1 MNRLSP
7 TQLQD
12 YCNDYIKTPNG
23 KVLIVVVHDNDVNK
37 CTMPEDVRYVIDA
50 NMECRFVFGNPQYS
64 LTSNKKKHELTKAI
78 IGTNI
83 GEEDFDADWIA
94 FYLHLARAIEKPI
107 IIILTEEFYNTEEC
121 WPSLLFDV
129 VEYAYPNLE
138 EWLKWESQKSGVRL
152 NDKLKEFL
160 ESKGGNDAFR
170 KVNQWDWLIM
180 SNSIQMGNTL
190 LQAVKEAT
198 LCKINMTGARQSL
211 YEDIKLY
218 FQQKKEANGKKP
230 IVDNDEAL
238 RLISVIQQ
246 GDTNAEDD
254 LVKLCST
261 FVNAIARKYTG
272 KGLTYEELKAVSR
285 HELIRASHKFD
296 LSSYKFTFAAYAG
309 WWMREAI
316 FQHAVQKNVARNQL
330 HKEILNKIEEYIAT
344 GHKRPLLIWFLSNRE
359 IDEARR
365 SIMNIPGCVR
375 CDKYFY
381 EKDGVIIEK
390 RAIDYNEDTRLF
402 LFHLYFGQLKAPCL
416 EYAVNLMN
424 KTGIPVVYLVNDYS
438 KDEEPQADLSAFE
451 ECNTF
456 AYL

>member
-1 MNRLSP
+1 MAIE
-7 TQLQD
+7 D
-12 YCNDYIKTPNG
+12 KGIKTYTFAP
-23 KVLIVVVHDNDVNK
+23 
-37 CTMPEDVRYVIDA
+37 
-50 NMECRFVFGNPQYS
+50 
-64 LTSNKKKHELTKAI
+64 
-78 IGTNI
+78 
-83 GEEDFDADWIA
+83 
-94 FYLHLARAIEKPI
+94 
-107 IIILTEEFYNTEEC
+107 
-121 WPSLLFDV
+121 
-129 VEYAYPNLE
+129 
-138 EWLKWESQKSGVRL
+138 
-152 NDKLKEFL
+152 
-160 ESKGGNDAFR
+160 
-170 KVNQWDWLIM
+170 DWLIM